1 MKNFI
6 YYVVDRNGK
15 KRVGFSDEYE
25 KEDVLKK
32 LKENKFFVIKILKIN
47 IFKKEISKKY
57 LLDFFIKL
65 EFFVKNGYQF
75 YKIIEF
81 LEEDE
86 KFYYY
91 IQKIKLSIRNGEKL
105 SEIFK
110 NSGLPLKE
118 MDLAILRASEETG
131 SVYESFKGIAER
143 LKEELDREKKIGKI
157 MIYPKIVSGVILII
171 LFFLGKFILPN
182 FVEIIGM
189 ENTALVTKSII
200 FFSEN
205 ILWVFFIFAFFG
217 GIIKF
222 LLKKQEFRKILFRIF
237 LKIDFIRKIIENN
250 FILYFSQMINIF
262 LESGISVSNGI
273 EIIRSSISNEF
284 FREKLDITKELL
296 KNGEDIYT
304 SIKEM
309 KIFNKGELELIKTG
323 EETGELSEMFR
334 LIFIR
339 RKETQEYK
347 IDRYIKFLEPLTII
361 IIGLFVGVIFIGVY
375 SPILNMMSS
384 I

>member
-75 YKIIEF
+75 YRIIEF

-86 KFYYY
+86 KFFYY

-131 SVYESFKGIAER
+131 NVYESFKGIAER

-157 MIYPKIVSGVILII
+157 MIYPKIVSGVILIL

-205 ILWVFFIFAFFG
+205 ILWVFFIFTFFY

-262 LESGISVSNGI
+262 LESGITVSNGI
-273 EIIRSSISNEF
+273 EIIRNSISNEF

>member
-143 LKEELDREKKIGKI
+143 LKEELDRKKKIGKI
-157 MIYPKIVSGVILII
+157 MIYPKIVSSVILIL

-205 ILWVFFIFAFFG
+205 ILWIFFIFAFFY

-262 LESGISVSNGI
+262 LESGITVSNGI

>member
-15 KRVGFSDEYE
+15 KRVGFSDDYE

-157 MIYPKIVSGVILII
+157 MIYPKIVSSVILIL

-205 ILWVFFIFAFFG
+205 ILWVFFIFAFFY

-262 LESGISVSNGI
+262 LESGITVSNGI
-273 EIIRSSISNEF
+273 EIIRNSISNEF

>member
-25 KEDVLKK
+25 KEDVLKR

-157 MIYPKIVSGVILII
+157 MIYPKIVSGVILIL

-262 LESGISVSNGI
+262 LESGITVSNGI
-273 EIIRSSISNEF
+273 EIIRNSISNEF
-284 FREKLDITKELL
+284 FKEKLDITKELL

-347 IDRYIKFLEPLTII
+347 IDKYIKFLEPLTII

>member
-131 SVYESFKGIAER
+131 NVYESFKGIAER
-143 LKEELDREKKIGKI
+143 LKEKLDREKKIGKI
-157 MIYPKIVSGVILII
+157 MIYPKIVSSVILIL

-205 ILWVFFIFAFFG
+205 ILWVFFIFAFFY

-262 LESGISVSNGI
+262 LESGITVSNGI
-273 EIIRSSISNEF
+273 EIIRNSISNEF

>member
-157 MIYPKIVSGVILII
+157 MIYPKIVSGVILIL

-222 LLKKQEFRKILFRIF
+222 LLKKHEFRKILFRIF

-262 LESGISVSNGI
+262 LESGITVSNGI
-273 EIIRSSISNEF
+273 EIIRNSISNEF

>member
-15 KRVGFSDEYE
+15 KRVGFSDDYE

-143 LKEELDREKKIGKI
+143 LKEKLDREKKIGKI
-157 MIYPKIVSGVILII
+157 MIYPKIVSSVILIL

-205 ILWVFFIFAFFG
+205 ILWVFFIFAFFY

-262 LESGISVSNGI
+262 LESGITVSNGI

>member
-25 KEDVLKK
+25 KEDVLKR

-205 ILWVFFIFAFFG
+205 ILWVFFIFAFFY

-262 LESGISVSNGI
+262 LESGITVSNGI
-273 EIIRSSISNEF
+273 EIIRNSISNEF

-361 IIGLFVGVIFIGVY
+361 IIGLFVGVIFVGVY

>member
-15 KRVGFSDEYE
+15 KRVGFSDDYE

-91 IQKIKLSIRNGEKL
+91 IQKIKLSIRKGEKL

-157 MIYPKIVSGVILII
+157 MIYPKIVSSVILIL

-205 ILWVFFIFAFFG
+205 ILWVFFIFAFFY

-262 LESGISVSNGI
+262 LESGITVSNGI
-273 EIIRSSISNEF
+273 EIIRNSISNEF
-284 FREKLDITKELL
+284 FREKLVITKELL
-296 KNGEDIYT
+296 KNGEDIYI

-347 IDRYIKFLEPLTII
+347 IDKYIKFLEPLTII

>member
-25 KEDVLKK
+25 KEDVLKR

-157 MIYPKIVSGVILII
+157 MIYPKIVSSVILIL

-205 ILWVFFIFAFFG
+205 ILWVFFIFTFFY

-262 LESGISVSNGI
+262 LESGITVSNGI
-273 EIIRSSISNEF
+273 EIIRNSISNEF

-309 KIFNKGELELIKTG
+309 KIFNNGELELIKTG

>member
-6 YYVVDRNGK
+6 YYVVDRDGK
-15 KRVGFSDEYE
+15 KRVGFSDDYE

-205 ILWVFFIFAFFG
+205 ILWIFFIFAFFY

-262 LESGISVSNGI
+262 LESGITVSNGI
-273 EIIRSSISNEF
+273 EIIRNSISNEF

>member
-15 KRVGFSDEYE
+15 KRVGFSDDYE

-91 IQKIKLSIRNGEKL
+91 IQKIKLSIRNGKKL

-157 MIYPKIVSGVILII
+157 MIYPKIVSSVILIL

-205 ILWVFFIFAFFG
+205 ILWIFFIFAFFY

-262 LESGISVSNGI
+262 LESGITVSNGI

>member
-6 YYVVDRNGK
+6 YYVIDRNGK

-131 SVYESFKGIAER
+131 NVYESFKGIAER

-157 MIYPKIVSGVILII
+157 MIYPKIVSGVILIL

-262 LESGISVSNGI
+262 LESGITVSNGI
-273 EIIRSSISNEF
+273 EIIRNSISNEF
-284 FREKLDITKELL
+284 FREKLDITKGLL

-347 IDRYIKFLEPLTII
+347 IDKYIKFLEPLTII

>member
-6 YYVVDRNGK
+6 YYAVDRDGK
-15 KRVGFSDEYE
+15 KRIGFSDEYR
-25 KEDVLKK
+25 KEDVLKN
-32 LKENKFFVIKILKIN
+32 LKVNKFFVIKILKIN
-47 IFKKEISKKY
+47 IFNKRISKKY

-75 YKIIEF
+75 YRIIEF
-81 LEEDE
+81 LEED
-86 KFYYY
+86 KNFFYY

-131 SVYESFKGIAER
+131 NIYESFKGIGER
-143 LKEELDREKKIGKI
+143 LKEELDREKKIRKI
-157 MIYPKIVSGVILII
+157 MIYPKIVSSVILIL

-205 ILWVFFIFAFFG
+205 ILWVFFIFVFFCG
-217 GIIKF
+217 MVKF
-222 LLKKQEFRKILFRIF
+222 LLNKQKFREMLFRIF
-237 LKIDFIRKIIENN
+237 LKINFIRKIIENN
-250 FILYFSQMINIF
+250 FVLYFSQLINIF
-262 LESGISVSNGI
+262 LESGITVSNGI
-273 EIIRSSISNEF
+273 EIIRNSISNEF
-284 FREKLDITKELL
+284 FREKLDITKDLL
-296 KNGEDIYT
+296 KNGKDIYT

-309 KIFNKGELELIKTG
+309 KIFDKGELELIKTG

-339 RKETQEYK
+339 RKEIQEYK

>member
-131 SVYESFKGIAER
+131 SVYESFKGIAKR

-262 LESGISVSNGI
+262 LESGITVSNGI

>member
-157 MIYPKIVSGVILII
+157 MIYPKIVSSVILIL

-205 ILWVFFIFAFFG
+205 ILWVFFIFAFFY

-262 LESGISVSNGI
+262 LESGITVSNGI
-273 EIIRSSISNEF
+273 EIIRNSISNEF

-347 IDRYIKFLEPLTII
+347 IDRYIKFLEPLIII

>member
-1 MKNFI
+1 MKNFV
-6 YYVVDRNGK
+6 YYALDRDGK
-15 KRVGFSDEYE
+15 KRIGFSDKDE
-25 KEDVLKK
+25 KADVLKE

-47 IFKKEISKKY
+47 IFKKDISKEC

-75 YKIIEF
+75 YRIIEF

-86 KFYYY
+86 KFFYY

-118 MDLAILRASEETG
+118 LDLAILRANEETG
-131 SVYESFKGIAER
+131 NVYGAFKGISER
-143 LKEELDREKKIGKI
+143 LKEELDREKKIRKI
-157 MIYPKIVSGVILII
+157 MIYPKIVSGVIVIL

-182 FVEIIGM
+182 FVEIIGI

-205 ILWVFFIFAFFG
+205 ILWIFFIFVFFC

-222 LLKKQEFRKILFRIF
+222 FLKKQNFRRMLFKIF
-237 LKIDFIRKIIENN
+237 LKISFTRKIIENS

-262 LESGISVSNGI
+262 LESGITISNGI
-273 EIIRSSISNEF
+273 EIIRKSMSNEF
-284 FREKLDITKELL
+284 FKEKLDIVKELL
-296 KNGEDIYT
+296 NKGEDIYKAI
-304 SIKEM
+304 SEIN
-309 KIFNKGELELIKTG
+309 IFEREELELIKTG
-323 EETGELSEMFR
+323 EETGELSEMFK
-334 LIFIR
+334 LIFLR
-339 RKETQEYK
+339 RKEMQKDK

>member
-25 KEDVLKK
+25 KEDVLKR

-143 LKEELDREKKIGKI
+143 LKEKLDREKKIGKI
-157 MIYPKIVSGVILII
+157 MIYPKIVSSVILIL

-205 ILWVFFIFAFFG
+205 ILWVFFIFAFFY

-262 LESGISVSNGI
+262 LESGITVSNGI
-273 EIIRSSISNEF
+273 EIIRNSISNEF

>member
-25 KEDVLKK
+25 KEDVLKR

-157 MIYPKIVSGVILII
+157 MIYPKIVSSVILIL

-182 FVEIIGM
+182 FVEIIGI

-205 ILWVFFIFAFFG
+205 ILWVFFIFAFFY

-262 LESGISVSNGI
+262 LESGITVSNGI
-273 EIIRSSISNEF
+273 EIIRNSISNEF

>member
-131 SVYESFKGIAER
+131 NVYESFKGIAER

-157 MIYPKIVSGVILII
+157 MIYPKIVSGVILIL

-205 ILWVFFIFAFFG
+205 ILWVFFIFAFFY

-262 LESGISVSNGI
+262 LESGITVSNGI
-273 EIIRSSISNEF
+273 EIIRNSISNEF

>member
-15 KRVGFSDEYE
+15 KKIGFSDEYE

-143 LKEELDREKKIGKI
+143 LKEKLDREKKIGKI
-157 MIYPKIVSGVILII
+157 MIYPKIVSSVILIL

-205 ILWVFFIFAFFG
+205 ILWVFFIFAFFY

-262 LESGISVSNGI
+262 LESGITVSNGI
-273 EIIRSSISNEF
+273 EIIRNSISNEF

>member
-25 KEDVLKK
+25 KEDVLKR

-157 MIYPKIVSGVILII
+157 MIYPKIVSSVILIL

-182 FVEIIGM
+182 FVEIIGI

-262 LESGISVSNGI
+262 LESGITVSNGI
-273 EIIRSSISNEF
+273 EIIRNSISNEF

>member
-15 KRVGFSDEYE
+15 KRVGFSDDYE

-118 MDLAILRASEETG
+118 MDLAILRANEETG
-131 SVYESFKGIAER
+131 NVYESFKGIAER
-143 LKEELDREKKIGKI
+143 LKEKLDREKKIGKI
-157 MIYPKIVSGVILII
+157 MIYPKIVSSVILIL

-262 LESGISVSNGI
+262 LESGITVSNGI
-273 EIIRSSISNEF
+273 EIIRNSISNEF

-309 KIFNKGELELIKTG
+309 KIFNKGELELTKTG

>member
-1 MKNFI
+1 MKNFV
-6 YYVVDRNGK
+6 YYVVDRDGK
-15 KRVGFSDEYE
+15 KRIGFSDEYR
-25 KEDVLKK
+25 KEDVLKN
-32 LKENKFFVIKILKIN
+32 LKANKFFVIKILKIN
-47 IFKKEISKKY
+47 IFNKKISKKY
-57 LLDFFIKL
+57 LLDFFIRL

-75 YKIIEF
+75 YRIIEF
-81 LEEDE
+81 LEED
-86 KFYYY
+86 KNFFYYT
-91 IQKIKLSIRNGEKL
+91 QKIKLSIRNGEKL

-131 SVYESFKGIAER
+131 NIYESFKGIGER
-143 LKEELDREKKIGKI
+143 LKEELDREKKIRKI
-157 MIYPKIVSGVILII
+157 MIYPKIVSSVILIL

-205 ILWVFFIFAFFG
+205 ILWVFFIFVFFCG
-217 GIIKF
+217 VIKF
-222 LLKKQEFRKILFRIF
+222 LLNKQKFREMLFGIF
-237 LKIDFIRKIIENN
+237 LKINFIRKIIENN
-250 FILYFSQMINIF
+250 FVLYFSQMINIF
-262 LESGISVSNGI
+262 LESGITVSNGI
-273 EIIRSSISNEF
+273 EIIRNSISNEF
-284 FREKLDITKELL
+284 FREKLDITKDLL
-296 KNGEDIYT
+296 KNGKDIYT

-309 KIFNKGELELIKTG
+309 KIFDKGELELIKTG

-339 RKETQEYK
+339 RKEIQEYK

-361 IIGLFVGVIFIGVY
+361 IIGLFVGAIFIGVY

>member
-25 KEDVLKK
+25 KEDVLKR

-131 SVYESFKGIAER
+131 NVYESFKGIDER

-157 MIYPKIVSGVILII
+157 MIYPKIVSSVILIL

-205 ILWVFFIFAFFG
+205 ILWVFFIFAFFY

-262 LESGISVSNGI
+262 LESGITVSNGI
-273 EIIRSSISNEF
+273 EIIRNSISNEF

>member
-143 LKEELDREKKIGKI
+143 LKEKLDREKKIGKI
-157 MIYPKIVSGVILII
+157 MIYPKIVSGVILIL

-205 ILWVFFIFAFFG
+205 ILWVFFIFAFFY

-262 LESGISVSNGI
+262 LESGITVSNGI
-273 EIIRSSISNEF
+273 EIIRNSISNEF

>member
-25 KEDVLKK
+25 KEDVLKR

-47 IFKKEISKKY
+47 IFKKEIPKKY

-157 MIYPKIVSGVILII
+157 MIYPKIVSSVILIL

-205 ILWVFFIFAFFG
+205 ILWVFFIFAFFY

-262 LESGISVSNGI
+262 LESGITVSNGI
-273 EIIRSSISNEF
+273 EIIRNSISNEF

>member
-143 LKEELDREKKIGKI
+143 LKEKLDREKKIGKI
-157 MIYPKIVSGVILII
+157 MIYPKIVSSVILIL

-205 ILWVFFIFAFFG
+205 ILWVFFIFAFFY

-262 LESGISVSNGI
+262 LESGITVSNGI
-273 EIIRSSISNEF
+273 EIIRNSISNEF

>member
-15 KRVGFSDEYE
+15 KRVGFSDDYE

-57 LLDFFIKL
+57 FLDFFIKL

-157 MIYPKIVSGVILII
+157 MIYPKIVSSVILIL

-205 ILWVFFIFAFFG
+205 ILWVFFIFAFFY

-262 LESGISVSNGI
+262 LESGITVSNGI
-273 EIIRSSISNEF
+273 EIIRNSISNEF

>member
-25 KEDVLKK
+25 KEDVLKR

-157 MIYPKIVSGVILII
+157 MIYPKIVSSVILIL

-205 ILWVFFIFAFFG
+205 ILWVFFIFAFFY

-262 LESGISVSNGI
+262 LESGITVSNGI
-273 EIIRSSISNEF
+273 EIIRNSISNEF

>member
-15 KRVGFSDEYE
+15 KKIGFSDEYE
-25 KEDVLKK
+25 KEDVLKR

-157 MIYPKIVSGVILII
+157 MIYPKIVSSVILIL

-205 ILWVFFIFAFFG
+205 ILWVFFIFAFFY

-222 LLKKQEFRKILFRIF
+222 LLKKQEFRKILFKIF

-262 LESGISVSNGI
+262 LESGITVSNGI
-273 EIIRSSISNEF
+273 EIIRNSISNEF

>member
-6 YYVVDRNGK
+6 YYAVDRNGK

-25 KEDVLKK
+25 KEDVLKR

-47 IFKKEISKKY
+47 IFKKEIPKKY

-157 MIYPKIVSGVILII
+157 MIYPKIVSSVILIL

-205 ILWVFFIFAFFG
+205 ILWVFFIFAFFY

-262 LESGISVSNGI
+262 LESGITVSNGI
-273 EIIRSSISNEF
+273 EIIRNSISNEF

>member
-205 ILWVFFIFAFFG
+205 ILWVFFIFTFFY

-262 LESGISVSNGI
+262 LESGITVSNGI
-273 EIIRSSISNEF
+273 EIIRNSISNEF

>member
-15 KRVGFSDEYE
+15 KKIGFSDEYE
-25 KEDVLKK
+25 KEDVLKR

-110 NSGLPLKE
+110 NSSLPLKE

-131 SVYESFKGIAER
+131 NVYDSFKGIAER

-157 MIYPKIVSGVILII
+157 MIYPKIVSSVILIL

-205 ILWVFFIFAFFG
+205 ILWVFFIFAFFC

-262 LESGISVSNGI
+262 LESGITISNGI
-273 EIIRSSISNEF
+273 EIIRNSISNEF

>member
-143 LKEELDREKKIGKI
+143 LKEKLDREKKIGKI
-157 MIYPKIVSGVILII
+157 MIYPKIVSSVILIL

-205 ILWVFFIFAFFG
+205 ILWIFFIFAFFY

-222 LLKKQEFRKILFRIF
+222 LLKKQEFRKILFKIF

-250 FILYFSQMINIF
+250 FISYFSQMINIF
-262 LESGISVSNGI
+262 LESGITVSNGI
-273 EIIRSSISNEF
+273 EIIRNSISNEF

>member
-110 NSGLPLKE
+110 NSGLSLKE

-157 MIYPKIVSGVILII
+157 MIYPKIVSSVILIL

-205 ILWVFFIFAFFG
+205 ILWVFFIFAFFY

-262 LESGISVSNGI
+262 LESGITVSNGI
-273 EIIRSSISNEF
+273 EIIRNSISNEF

>member
-25 KEDVLKK
+25 KEDVLKR

-91 IQKIKLSIRNGEKL
+91 IQKIKLSIRKGEKL

-143 LKEELDREKKIGKI
+143 LKEKLDREKKIGKI
-157 MIYPKIVSGVILII
+157 MIYPKIVSSVILIL

-205 ILWVFFIFAFFG
+205 ILWVFFIFAFFY

-262 LESGISVSNGI
+262 LESGITVSNGI
-273 EIIRSSISNEF
+273 EIIRNSISNEF

>member
-1 MKNFI
+1 MKNFV
-6 YYVVDRNGK
+6 YYVVDRDGK
-15 KRVGFSDEYE
+15 KRIGFSDEYR
-25 KEDVLKK
+25 KEDVLKN
-32 LKENKFFVIKILKIN
+32 LKANKFFVIKILKIN
-47 IFKKEISKKY
+47 IFNKKISKKY

-75 YKIIEF
+75 YRIIEF
-81 LEEDE
+81 LEED
-86 KFYYY
+86 KNFFYYT
-91 IQKIKLSIRNGEKL
+91 QKIKFSIRNGEKL

-131 SVYESFKGIAER
+131 NIYESFKGIGER
-143 LKEELDREKKIGKI
+143 LKEELDREKKIRKI
-157 MIYPKIVSGVILII
+157 MIYPKIVSSVILIL

-205 ILWVFFIFAFFG
+205 ILWVFFIFVFFCG
-217 GIIKF
+217 VIKF
-222 LLKKQEFRKILFRIF
+222 LLNKQKFREMLFGIF
-237 LKIDFIRKIIENN
+237 LKINFIRKIIENN
-250 FILYFSQMINIF
+250 FVLYFSQMINIF
-262 LESGISVSNGI
+262 LESGITVSNGI
-273 EIIRSSISNEF
+273 EIIRNSISNEF
-284 FREKLDITKELL
+284 FREKLDITKDLL
-296 KNGEDIYT
+296 KNGKDIYT

-309 KIFNKGELELIKTG
+309 KVFDKGELELIKTG

-339 RKETQEYK
+339 RKEIQEYK

>member
-143 LKEELDREKKIGKI
+143 LKEKLDREKKIGKI
-157 MIYPKIVSGVILII
+157 MIYPKIVSSVILIL

-205 ILWVFFIFAFFG
+205 ILWVFFIFAFFY

-222 LLKKQEFRKILFRIF
+222 LLKKQEFRKILFKIF

-262 LESGISVSNGI
+262 LESGITVSNGI
-273 EIIRSSISNEF
+273 EIIRNSISNEF

>member
-25 KEDVLKK
+25 KEDVLKR

-157 MIYPKIVSGVILII
+157 MIYPKIVSSVILIL

-205 ILWVFFIFAFFG
+205 ILWIFFIFAFFY

-262 LESGISVSNGI
+262 LESGITVSNGI